1 MSSNGFVEL
10 NDAAT
15 LEEFLKRSV
24 ETPVVLF
31 KHSNTCGISARA
43 HHEMA
48 RVKEPVGIITVQR
61 ARALSTEIERR
72 FNLPHETPQV
82 LVIRQNQVVWHA
94 SHGHVRAQEVESAV
108 AENSQQ
114 G

>member
-1 MSSNGFVEL
+1 MPSNGFVEL

-15 LEEFLKRSV
+15 LEEFLKRS
-24 ETPVVLF
+24 EKTPVVLF

-61 ARALSTEIERR
+61 ARALSAEIERR

-82 LVIRQNQVVWHA
+82 LVIHHDQVVWHA
-94 SHGHVRAQEVESAV
+94 SHSGVRAQAVESALV
-108 AENSQQ
+108 EKTQP
-114 G
+114 

>member
-1 MSSNGFVEL
+1 MPSNGFVEL

-15 LEEFLKRSV
+15 LDEFLKRSDK
-24 ETPVVLF
+24 TPVVLF

-43 HHEMA
+43 HREMA
-48 RVKEPVGIITVQR
+48 RVNEPVGIVTVQR
-61 ARALSTEIERR
+61 ARALSAEIERR

-82 LVIRQNQVVWHA
+82 LVVRDNQVVWHA
-94 SHGHVRAQEVESAV
+94 SHGRVRAQEVESAV